1 ASPLTGMLLA
11 SIACTVGPPASAIC
25 AAGKPGVG
33 SLAAT
38 LIAPLAVAG
47 EPSMYG
53 FGPLLPADA
62 TTMTPSLAAL
72 FDATAVGSSGP
83 PYGDPRDMLI
93 ASMLW
98 STAHSIASTTT
109 LVEPAQPNTRT
120 A

>member
-1 ASPLTGMLLA
+1 R
-11 SIACTVGPPASAIC
+11 AISTP
-25 AAGKPGVG
+25 GKLCVG

-47 EPSMYG
+47 APSTYG

-62 TTMTPSLAAL
+62 TTMRPSLAAL
-72 FDATAVGSSGP
+72 FDATASGSSGP
-83 PYGDPRDMLI
+83 PYGEPRDMLMT
-93 ASMLW
+93 SMLW

-109 LVEPAQPNTRT
+109 FVEPAHPNTRT